1 MKFLLHV
8 LTAGALAGLLAGCA
22 TGGGSTVSPAERL
35 IQSKRPLIIA
45 HRGHSAAEPEN
56 TLLSFR
62 RALAS
67 KADLV
72 ELDYHHSRDGVL
84 TVIHDYTLDR
94 TTDATRR
101 WGGTNLAVE
110 SFEFAKMR
118 ELNAASWR
126 GPNFPPTPLPS
137 LEEALDTIQ
146 KGSVT
151 LIERK
156 NGDAAACVALLR
168 RKHLVNRAVV
178 QAFDWQYL
186 EDYHRLE
193 PTQVLGGLGPWGSYR
208 GQKLSDADKVL
219 SARWVDEAKRVGAR
233 VVVWNKQVTPEAVQ
247 YAHTAGVDVWVYTI
261 DDPGV
266 MKSLVAMGVDG
277 IITNN
282 PDVGRATLLE

>member
-8 LTAGALAGLLAGCA
+8 LTAGALAGLVAGCA
-22 TGGGSTVSPAERL
+22 TGGGSVVSPAERL
-35 IQSKRPLIIA
+35 LQSKRPLIIA

-126 GPNFPPTPLPS
+126 GPHFPPTPLPS

-146 KGSVT
+146 KGSAT

-186 EDYHRLE
+186 EDYHQLE

-219 SARWVDEAKRVGAR
+219 AARWVDEAKRIGIR
-233 VVVWNKQVTPEAVQ
+233 VIVWNKQVTPEAVQ
-247 YAHTAGVDVWVYTI
+247 YAHTAGLDVWVYTI

-266 MKSLVAMGVDG
+266 MKSLVAMGIDG